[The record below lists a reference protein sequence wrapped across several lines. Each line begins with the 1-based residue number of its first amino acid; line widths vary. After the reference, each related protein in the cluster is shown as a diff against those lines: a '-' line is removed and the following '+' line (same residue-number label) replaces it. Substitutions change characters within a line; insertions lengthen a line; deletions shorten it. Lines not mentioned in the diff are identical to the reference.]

1 MYEVL
6 RHPEVLARVRADAD
20 ALFAAGRDLTERDL
34 RTATSLHGA
43 LMETM
48 RLYPI
53 AVAQMR
59 TATRDFTFAGHR
71 ITAGETLY
79 IGTSVPHF
87 MHEYY
92 PDPETFDID
101 RYEKPR
107 AEHLQS
113 GAYSP

>member
-48 RLYPI
+48 RLHPI
-53 AVAQMR
+53 AVTQMR

-71 ITAGETLY
+71 VTAGETVFVA
-79 IGTSVPHF
+79 TSVPHF
-87 MHEYY
+87 LDEFF
-92 PDPETFDID
+92 PDPQRFDID
-101 RYEKPR
+101 RYDRPR
-107 AEHLQS
+107 AEHL
-113 GAYSP
+113 